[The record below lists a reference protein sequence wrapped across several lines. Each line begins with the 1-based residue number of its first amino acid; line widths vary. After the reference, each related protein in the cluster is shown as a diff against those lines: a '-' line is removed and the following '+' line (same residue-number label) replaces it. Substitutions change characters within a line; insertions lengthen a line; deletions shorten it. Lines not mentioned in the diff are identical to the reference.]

1 MSNIHKVSDLSDDE
15 STQLWQKLDDIIQL
29 SDKMAH
35 EGNSQG
41 HQIYKL
47 ARDCRDLLVFDQHS
61 RQVMHKLT
69 AQEEYAGLELSQ
81 TVRSLVFSGNKINAI
96 KELRTES
103 GCGLKEAKDAVE
115 AFMRKMGVGT
125 W

>member
-1 MSNIHKVSDLSDDE
+1 MNTPNSVSDLSDAE
-15 STQLWQKLDDIIQL
+15 STQLWKKLDDIMQL

-61 RQVMHKLT
+61 RQVVHNLT
-69 AQEEYAGLELSQ
+69 AHEEYAGMELSR
-81 TVRSLVFSGNKINAI
+81 TVKTLALAGSKMNAI

-103 GCGLKEAKDAVE
+103 GCGLREAKDAVE
-115 AFMRKMGVGT
+115 AYMRKMGVGT
-125 W
+125 C